1 MWLSPLPTEARED
14 RAGVWKLAACCDIAG
29 GMQSYRQP
37 MIALAVCLAALAGF
51 VDALAFSSLG
61 GFFASFMS
69 GNTTRLGVSFA
80 TGRYDD
86 VRMAGALLLSFVSG
100 VMIATVI
107 ARRWSQHQQTAV
119 MIAVTALL
127 ALAAG
132 ITEVRPDIRALLLL
146 AAAMGAENGLFAH
159 EDGPGIGLARMTQS
173 LVRMGQ
179 RLAGA
184 LMGDAD
190 RWSWLRH
197 LLTWLGFLCGV
208 VMGAR
213 CHAAFDTGALWLA
226 AGGAALLTI
235 ATALLARRVQRAGP
249 WGIRTT

>member
-1 MWLSPLPTEARED
+1 
-14 RAGVWKLAACCDIAG
+14 
-29 GMQSYRQP
+29 MQSYRPP
-37 MIALAVCLAALAGF
+37 MIVLAVCLAALAGF

-80 TGRYDD
+80 TGRYDE

-107 ARRWSQHQQTAV
+107 ARRWPKQQQAAV
-119 MIAVTALL
+119 MITVTVLL
-127 ALAAG
+127 GVAAA
-132 ITEVRPDIRALLLL
+132 IMQVRPDIRALLLL
-146 AAAMGAENGLFAH
+146 AAAMGAENGLFTH

-179 RLAGA
+179 RLADA

-190 RWSWLRH
+190 RWGWLRY

-213 CHAAFDTGALWLA
+213 CHAAFGTDALWLA
-226 AGGAALLTI
+226 TGGAALLTI
-235 ATALLARRVQRAGP
+235 ATTLLAGRAQRAGP